1 MCKISLIS
9 QVQVL
14 LDRTRVEPEQA
25 ATLGAML
32 EIPFS
37 RGIEEG
43 IDELSIKVGAFGSAE
58 ETAWFGSGSDLV
70 PYGLHQ

>member
-1 MCKISLIS
+1 
-9 QVQVL
+9 
-14 LDRTRVEPEQA
+14 
-25 ATLGAML
+25 ML

-43 IDELSIKVGAFGSAE
+43 IDELSVKVGTFGSAE